1 MSGRFF
7 LKKNNCNTDSVYLK
21 GVLLFMTLIAITSL
35 VSPSQPVESK
45 VIVSVPDRYNDPEK
59 EDFDGKFFPDSDK
72 IGNAPHIIFLPFIK
86 NGEPLPSKFDKNAPV
101 SGTTEASLSPVLSWN
116 ISDNTTRYEYCYD
129 TTNDG
134 ACGTWTSTGTNNYAG
149 LWNLQPAT
157 TYYWQTRAWN
167 GAYGP
172 TYANGS
178 ASAYWSFT
186 TAVMV
191 PGVFNKNAPASGTT
205 AVSLSPILSWN
216 ISANTTKYEYCYDTA
231 NDGNCS
237 SWISTGTNNY
247 AGLRGL
253 EPETTYYWQ
262 VRSWNGTYGP
272 TYANGSASAYWSF
285 TTAIMLPGAFNKH
298 APANGTTRAT
308 LSPILSWNVSS
319 NATEYEYCFDTTND
333 GNCSSWISTGTN
345 NYAGLR
351 DLEPATTYYWQVRSW
366 NGTYGPTYA
375 NGSANA
381 YWSLTTLASDVWI
394 MDNCSFTENR
404 TGTYQYITC
413 EMYNNTLVS
422 IKSVKLYVDLY
433 DSDGTLIGT
442 DFAYTLLDL
451 VHPQEI
457 ACVRISF
464 PAMTNLS
471 HYSLYRSYSIAA
483 NELRPPLAIS
493 NHSGS
498 AEPYGYEV
506 LGIITNNSQVTL
518 EKVSAVDTLYDS
530 GGLVIG
536 CDYAYINQD
545 PANLAPGQQSS
556 FRIYTLMKDPY
567 LIARYKLQADGSILT
582 TDSSD

>member
-1 MSGRFF
+1 MSARFF
-7 LKKNNCNTDSVYLK
+7 LKKNNCKLNNVYLK
-21 GVLLFMTLIAITSL
+21 GALLFLTLMAITSL
-35 VSPSQPVESK
+35 ISPSQPVESK
-45 VIVSVPDRYNDPEK
+45 VIVSQPDRYNDPEK
-59 EDFDGKFFPDSDK
+59 KDFDGKFFPESDK
-72 IGNAPHIIFLPFIK
+72 IGNASHLIFLPFIK
-86 NGEPLPSKFDKNAPV
+86 NGEPPPSEFNKNAPG

-116 ISDNTTRYEYCYD
+116 ISANATRYEYCYD

-149 LWNLQPAT
+149 L
-157 TYYWQTRAWN
+157 
-167 GAYGP
+167 
-172 TYANGS
+172 
-178 ASAYWSFT
+178 
-186 TAVMV
+186 
-191 PGVFNKNAPASGTT
+191 
-205 AVSLSPILSWN
+205 
-216 ISANTTKYEYCYDTA
+216 
-231 NDGNCS
+231 
-237 SWISTGTNNY
+237 
-247 AGLRGL
+247 RGL
-253 EPETTYYWQ
+253 ESATTYYWQ

-285 TTAIMLPGAFNKH
+285 TTMIMTPGAFNKH
-298 APANGTTRAT
+298 APANGTIGAT
-308 LSPILSWNVSS
+308 LSPVLSWNVS
-319 NATEYEYCFDTTND
+319 NDATRYEYCFDTTND
-333 GNCSSWISTGTN
+333 GNCSSWISAGTN

-351 DLEPATTYYWQVRSW
+351 GLEPATMYYWQVRSWNGTYGPTYANGSASAYWSFTTMIMTPGAFNKHAPTNGTTGATLSPVLSWNVSNNATKYEYCFDTTNDGNCSSWISAGTNNYAGLRGLEPATTYYWQVRSW

-404 TGTYQYITC
+404 AGTYQYITC
-413 EMYNNTLVS
+413 EMYNNTSAS

-451 VHPQEI
+451 VHPQET

-464 PAMTNLS
+464 STMTNLS
-471 HYSLYRSYSIAA
+471 YYYLYRSYSIAS
-483 NELRPPLAIS
+483 NEWRPPLAIS

-498 AEPYGYEV
+498 AKPYGYEV
-506 LGIITNNSQVTL
+506 LGIITNNSQATL
-518 EKVSAVDTLYDS
+518 EKVRAVDTLYDS

-567 LIARYKLQADGSILT
+567 LITRYKLQADGKILT
-582 TDSSD
+582 INSGD

>member
-7 LKKNNCNTDSVYLK
+7 LKKNNCNTNSVYLK
-21 GVLLFMTLIAITSL
+21 GALLFLTLIAITSL

-116 ISDNTTRYEYCYD
+116 ISANTTRYEYCYD

-167 GAYGP
+167 GTYGP

-178 ASAYWSFT
+178 ASAYWSFK

-191 PGVFNKNAPASGTT
+191 PGTFNKHAPASGSTG
-205 AVSLSPILSWN
+205 VGLSPILSWN
-216 ISANTTKYEYCYDTA
+216 ISANATKYEYCYDTA

-237 SWISTGTNNY
+237 SWISTRTNNY

-253 EPETTYYWQ
+253 EPATTYYWQ

-272 TYANGSASAYWSF
+272 TYANGNASAYWSF
-285 TTAIMLPGAFNKH
+285 TTAVMVPGAFNKN

-319 NATEYEYCFDTTND
+319 HATEYEYCFDTTND

-351 DLEPATTYYWQVRSW
+351 GLEPATTYYWQVRSW
-366 NGTYGPTYA
+366 NGSYGPTYA
-375 NGSANA
+375 NGSADA

-404 TGTYQYITC
+404 AGTYQYITC

-422 IKSVKLYVDLY
+422 IKRVKLYVDLY
-433 DSDGTLIGT
+433 DSNGTLIGT

-451 VHPQEI
+451 VHPQET

-464 PAMTNLS
+464 STMTNLS
-471 HYSLYRSYSIAA
+471 YYFLYRSYSIAT
-483 NELRPPLAIS
+483 NEWRPPLAIS

-498 AEPYGYEV
+498 AKPYGYEV
-506 LGIITNNSQVTL
+506 LGIVTNNSQATL
-518 EKVSAVDTLYDS
+518 GKVSAVDTLYDR

-582 TDSSD
+582 TNSGD

>member
-7 LKKNNCNTDSVYLK
+7 LKKNNCNTNSVYLK
-21 GVLLFMTLIAITSL
+21 GALLFLTLIAITSL

-116 ISDNTTRYEYCYD
+116 ISANTTRYEYCYD

-205 AVSLSPILSWN
+205 GVSLSPILSWN

-285 TTAIMLPGAFNKH
+285 TTAIMLPGA
-298 APANGTTRAT
+298 
-308 LSPILSWNVSS
+308 
-319 NATEYEYCFDTTND
+319 
-333 GNCSSWISTGTN
+333 
-345 NYAGLR
+345 
-351 DLEPATTYYWQVRSW
+351 
-366 NGTYGPTYA
+366 
-375 NGSANA
+375 
-381 YWSLTTLASDVWI
+381 
-394 MDNCSFTENR
+394 
-404 TGTYQYITC
+404 
-413 EMYNNTLVS
+413 
-422 IKSVKLYVDLY
+422 
-433 DSDGTLIGT
+433 
-442 DFAYTLLDL
+442 
-451 VHPQEI
+451 
-457 ACVRISF
+457 
-464 PAMTNLS
+464 
-471 HYSLYRSYSIAA
+471 
-483 NELRPPLAIS
+483 
-493 NHSGS
+493 
-498 AEPYGYEV
+498 
-506 LGIITNNSQVTL
+506 
-518 EKVSAVDTLYDS
+518 
-530 GGLVIG
+530 
-536 CDYAYINQD
+536 
-545 PANLAPGQQSS
+545 
-556 FRIYTLMKDPY
+556 
-567 LIARYKLQADGSILT
+567 
-582 TDSSD
+582 

>member
-1 MSGRFF
+1 
-7 LKKNNCNTDSVYLK
+7 
-21 GVLLFMTLIAITSL
+21 
-35 VSPSQPVESK
+35 
-45 VIVSVPDRYNDPEK
+45 
-59 EDFDGKFFPDSDK
+59 
-72 IGNAPHIIFLPFIK
+72 
-86 NGEPLPSKFDKNAPV
+86 
-101 SGTTEASLSPVLSWN
+101 
-116 ISDNTTRYEYCYD
+116 
-129 TTNDG
+129 
-134 ACGTWTSTGTNNYAG
+134 
-149 LWNLQPAT
+149 
-157 TYYWQTRAWN
+157 
-167 GAYGP
+167 
-172 TYANGS
+172 
-178 ASAYWSFT
+178 
-186 TAVMV
+186 MV
-191 PGVFNKNAPASGTT
+191 
-205 AVSLSPILSWN
+205 
-216 ISANTTKYEYCYDTA
+216 
-231 NDGNCS
+231 
-237 SWISTGTNNY
+237 
-247 AGLRGL
+247 
-253 EPETTYYWQ
+253 
-262 VRSWNGTYGP
+262 
-272 TYANGSASAYWSF
+272 
-285 TTAIMLPGAFNKH
+285 PGAFNKN

-351 DLEPATTYYWQVRSW
+351 GLEPATTYYWQVRSW
-366 NGTYGPTYA
+366 NGSYGPTYA
-375 NGSANA
+375 NGSADA

-404 TGTYQYITC
+404 AGTYQYITC

-422 IKSVKLYVDLY
+422 IKRVKLYVDLY
-433 DSDGTLIGT
+433 DSNGTLIGT

-451 VHPQEI
+451 VHPQET

-464 PAMTNLS
+464 STMTNLS
-471 HYSLYRSYSIAA
+471 YYFLYRSYSIAT
-483 NELRPPLAIS
+483 NEWRPPLAIS

-498 AEPYGYEV
+498 AKPYGYEV
-506 LGIITNNSQVTL
+506 LGIVTNNSQVTL

>member
-1 MSGRFF
+1 MSGRLF
-7 LKKNNCNTDSVYLK
+7 LKQNNCTINNVYLK
-21 GVLLFMTLIAITSL
+21 GALLFLTLIAMASL

-45 VIVSVPDRYNDPEK
+45 VIVSGPDLYNDPEK
-59 EDFDGKFFPDSDK
+59 KDFDGKFFPDNDK
-72 IGNAPHIIFLPFIK
+72 IGNAPHKIFLPFIK
-86 NGEPLPSKFDKNAPV
+86 NGEPLPSKFYKNAPA
-101 SGTTEASLSPVLSWN
+101 SGTTGASLSPVLSWN
-116 ISDNTTRYEYCYD
+116 ISANTTRYEYCYD
-129 TTNDG
+129 TTDDG

-167 GAYGP
+167 GTYGP
-172 TYANGS
+172 TYANGN
-178 ASAYWSFT
+178 ASTYWSFT

-191 PGVFNKNAPASGTT
+191 PGAFNKNAPASGSTG
-205 AVSLSPILSWN
+205 VGLSPILSWN
-216 ISANTTKYEYCYDTA
+216 ISANATKYEYCYDTA

-272 TYANGSASAYWSF
+272 TYANGNASAYWSF
-285 TTAIMLPGAFNKH
+285 TTAVMVPGAFNKH
-298 APANGTTRAT
+298 APANATTRAT

-319 NATEYEYCFDTTND
+319 HATEYEYCFDTTND

-351 DLEPATTYYWQVRSW
+351 GLEPATTYYWQVRSW

-451 VHPQEI
+451 VHPQET

-464 PAMTNLS
+464 PLMTNLA
-471 HYSLYRSYSIAA
+471 HYSLYRSYSNAA
-483 NELRPPLAIS
+483 NEWRPPLAIS
-493 NHSGS
+493 NHSGN
-498 AEPYGYEV
+498 AKPYGYEV
-506 LGIITNNSQVTL
+506 LGIITNNSQATL

-567 LIARYKLQADGSILT
+567 LISRYKLQADGSILT
-582 TDSSD
+582 THSGD

>member
-116 ISDNTTRYEYCYD
+116 ISANTTRYEYCYD

-205 AVSLSPILSWN
+205 GVSLSPILSWN

-319 NATEYEYCFDTTND
+319 NATEYEYCFDTAND

-404 TGTYQYITC
+404 AGTYQYITC

-422 IKSVKLYVDLY
+422 IKRVKLYVDLY
-433 DSDGTLIGT
+433 DSNGTLIGT

-451 VHPQEI
+451 VHPQET

-464 PAMTNLS
+464 STMTNLS
-471 HYSLYRSYSIAA
+471 YYFLYRSYSIAT
-483 NELRPPLAIS
+483 NEWRPPLAIS

-498 AEPYGYEV
+498 AKPYGYEV
-506 LGIITNNSQVTL
+506 LGIVTNNSQATL
-518 EKVSAVDTLYDS
+518 GKVSAVDTLYDS

-582 TDSSD
+582 TNSGD